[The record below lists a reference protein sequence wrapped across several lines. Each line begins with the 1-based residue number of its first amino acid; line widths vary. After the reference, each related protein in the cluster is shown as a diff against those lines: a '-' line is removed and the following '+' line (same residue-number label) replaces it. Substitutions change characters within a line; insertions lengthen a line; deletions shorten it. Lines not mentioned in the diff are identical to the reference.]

1 MSKLWQSLIRPVMFR
16 LDAERAHELGLEA
29 LGLGLGSAF
38 SSDSNAE
45 FGEIERFDLKFTSP
59 LGVAAGFDKNGLVV
73 DQLAALG
80 FGFVEVGTVTFE
92 PQPGNEKPRL
102 FRLPED
108 KALINR
114 LGFNNQGAERI
125 AKRLGKSKRN
135 CVVGVNI
142 GKNKDVSNEAAV
154 ENYLRCFDQ
163 IHGVAD
169 YVAINISSPNTPNL
183 RELQQAE
190 NLEELLRAL
199 QERNTVLSSRFSGP
213 NTEDSPKLPPEGDT
227 QNAMPLLVKIAPDLS
242 ESEIEAIVDIC
253 SRFNISGIIA
263 TNTTV
268 EREGLKTSNA
278 KRFGSGGLSGKPL
291 AKRSNQVISAIYRY
305 SKGKMPIIGVG
316 GVFTA
321 EDAFEKIAAGASLV
335 QAYTGFVYGGPSFA
349 ADINLG
355 LSKLIR
361 DRGFSHIDEAI
372 GSRDR

>member
-1 MSKLWQSLIRPVMFR
+1 
-16 LDAERAHELGLEA
+16 
-29 LGLGLGSAF
+29 
-38 SSDSNAE
+38 
-45 FGEIERFDLKFTSP
+45 
-59 LGVAAGFDKNGLVV
+59 
-73 DQLAALG
+73 LG
-80 FGFVEVGTVTFE
+80 FGFVEVGTVTLA

-125 AKRLGKSKRN
+125 AKRLGKIKRN

-142 GKNKDVSNEAAV
+142 GKNKDVPNEAAV

-183 RELQQAE
+183 RELQQAA

-349 ADINLG
+349 ADINSG

-372 GSRDR
+372 GSADR